1 MFPWDY
7 RRDFRSKA
15 MLVMKKSAFPAESRN
30 RQPREAGIQLGFAI
44 AGETAIGT
52 VASRTPAR

>member
-15 MLVMKKSAFPAESRN
+15 MLAMKKSAFPADFPN

-44 AGETAIGT
+44 AGETAIRT
-52 VASRTPAR
+52 VASWTPAQ